1 MYPKMIEIIKL
12 TTNSVKDK
20 INRKNRKF
28 CYVVLGYDFMIDINF
43 KIWLIEINKNPGLSF
58 SSPIIEMLLPRMM
71 DDSFRLTIDKV
82 FEPSYNNNEKNN
94 YKSPYPVE
102 GYDDYE
108 NMW

>member
-1 MYPKMIEIIKL
+1 MIEIIRL
-12 TTNSVKDK
+12 TTNSVKEK

-28 CYVVLGYDFMIDINF
+28 CYVLLGYDFMIDINF

-71 DDSFRLTIDKV
+71 DDSLRLTIDRV
-82 FEPSYNNNEKNN
+82 FDPIFLNNDHHY
-94 YKSPYPVE
+94 YKSPFSVE
-102 GYDDYE
+102 GYNDFE